1 MYCSQYFL
9 DPCSEGDVRLCGGRS
24 PLEGR
29 VEICF
34 NKKWGR
40 VCDDSWSTSD
50 GNVVCRQLGFSPNGN
65 IELYATGIAYI
76 IVSFISL
83 INAPSTTGAVVHLS
97 ATFGQGI
104 GPVWLNDVH
113 CSGTESRLENCFNNR
128 VRHHF
133 CFRFEESG
141 VICQS
146 KIQLKLLTDCPLF
159 DK

>member
-1 MYCSQYFL
+1 MVQ
-9 DPCSEGDVRLCGGRS
+9 
-24 PLEGR
+24 
-29 VEICF
+29 
-34 NKKWGR
+34 
-40 VCDDSWSTSD
+40 
-50 GNVVCRQLGFSPNGN
+50 
-65 IELYATGIAYI
+65 IELYITGIAYI

-83 INAPSTTGAVVHLS
+83 INVSSTTGAVVYLS

-104 GPVWLNDVH
+104 VPVWLNDVH

-128 VRHHF
+128 VRYHS
-133 CFRFEESG
+133 CFRVEESA